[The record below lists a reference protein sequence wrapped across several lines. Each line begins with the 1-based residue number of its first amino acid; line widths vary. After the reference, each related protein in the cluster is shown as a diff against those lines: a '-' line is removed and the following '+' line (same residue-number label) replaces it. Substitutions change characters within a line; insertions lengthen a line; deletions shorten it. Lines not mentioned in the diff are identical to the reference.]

1 MKKVRVG
8 VAGYGTIGQRLAD
21 GVAMQEDMEL
31 VGIADLAPTL
41 SLQALRERDM
51 IGANG
56 VKYNLYLVDGADGK
70 AFDEKDIPVA
80 GTFEDL
86 CKKVDIMLDSSPG
99 GVGAKNK
106 ADYYEKYGVKAIFQ
120 GGEKNSVAE
129 VFFHGYANY
138 EKGVGADYL
147 KLTSCNTTGLI
158 RTVDCLD
165 RMIGIEKVAITIIR
179 RVADPG
185 DYHRGLTNA
194 LQMDKAPTHQA
205 VDLMTI
211 MPHVDATG
219 ILVHTPVTH
228 GHIITV
234 LATAR
239 DGEKITREMALEAF
253 EKHPRIRVVSID
265 DGFKGNASLFK
276 YARDLGNRRGDMY
289 EVALWEDS
297 IVESGND
304 IMYAVNIPQESVT
317 IPETMDAIRAAMK
330 MQETRADGTAKTNEY
345 LGIGKFKKV
354 K

>member
-1 MKKVRVG
+1 MRKIRVG
-8 VAGYGTIGQRLAD
+8 IAGYGTIGQRLAD

-56 VKYNLYLVDGADGK
+56 VKYDLYLVDGADK
-70 AFDEKDIPVA
+70 AAFEAKDIPVA
-80 GTFEDL
+80 GSFDEL
-86 CKKVDIMLDSSPG
+86 CQKVDIMLDSAPG

-106 ADYYEKYGVKAIFQ
+106 ENYYDKYGVKAIFQ
-120 GGEKNSVAE
+120 GGEKNSVAD

-138 EKGVGADYL
+138 EKGVGQNYL

-165 RMIGIEKVAITIIR
+165 REIGIEKVAITIIR

-211 MPHVDATG
+211 MPHVNATG

-234 LATAR
+234 L
-239 DGEKITREMALEAF
+239 
-253 EKHPRIRVVSID
+253 
-265 DGFKGNASLFK
+265 
-276 YARDLGNRRGDMY
+276 GDMY
-289 EVALWEDS
+289 EIGLWEDS

-304 IMYAVNIPQESVT
+304 IMYAINIPQESVT
-317 IPETMDAIRAAMK
+317 IPETMDAIRAATK
-330 MQETRADGTAKTNEY
+330 MQLTREEGTAMTNKY
-345 LGIGKFKKV
+345 LGIGKFKK
-354 K
+354 

>member
-1 MKKVRVG
+1 MAKIKVG

-21 GVAMQEDMEL
+21 GVAMQGDMEL

-56 VKYNLYLVDGADGK
+56 VKYNLYLVDGADEA
-70 AFDEKDIPVA
+70 AFKEKDIPVE
-80 GTFEDL
+80 GTFADL
-86 CKKVDIMLDSSPG
+86 CQKVDIMLDSAPG

-106 ADYYEKYGVKAIFQ
+106 ENYYDKYGVKAIFQ
-120 GGEKNSVAE
+120 GGEKNSVAD
-129 VFFHGYANY
+129 VFFHGYANF
-138 EKGVGADYL
+138 EKGVGQNYL

-165 RMIGIEKVAITIIR
+165 REFGIEKVAITIIR

-194 LQMDKAPTHQA
+194 LQMDKAPSHQA

-211 MPHVDATG
+211 MPHVHATG

-234 LATAR
+234 VASAKNGR
-239 DGEKITREMALEAF
+239 KITKEEALAAF

-265 DGFKGNASLFK
+265 EGFKGNASLFK

-289 EVALWEDS
+289 EIGLWKDS

-304 IMYAVNIPQESVT
+304 IMYAINIPQESVT

-330 MQETRADGTAKTNEY
+330 MQLTREEGTAETNKY
-345 LGIGKFKKV
+345 LGIGKFKK
-354 K
+354 